1 MSHRLYIYTFGT
13 DSATYPDEV
22 AEWKYSIPPLFIPL
36 FAKPKSKSSSI
47 YAHKTE
53 GVALLTAFYD
63 LLEQQLNLFEHA
75 EFQQN
80 RQRVLH
86 FLNKLPGDEW
96 YINASD
102 LYTMSDEPK
111 IKQAKAFVAD
121 LKEQLSCFQQAIE
134 QRSLS
139 LLQSILDSTYQF
151 SDWLELLE
159 HPNVKFG
166 WYLLSISSLT
176 HPVVYIFEQDEKFG
190 LKNLEQDVILPPEYD
205 AIERFSSAGYAVIW
219 KNKRAGVVNAEGQII
234 MPCQWLN
241 VCIIFDDDPVIV
253 IIVNQNNELGLWDIS
268 NNQRLLK
275 TEYDDINYFRHR
287 GSYQTK
293 KDKKYA
299 LYNAHHQC
307 IIKDSTLPFF
317 AEPNHFFH
325 TESNKAKEK
334 YYNDQGQFLGEYYPS
349 CFRSIS
355 EDHYLIYPNEAKVKY
370 YSVFN
375 HRGEVIIQDLPW
387 ISHTQNFIAYENPD
401 IPAQWLIHN
410 LKTHKI
416 QHFEQIKHIEALE
429 DYSTETSCFKITHS
443 NGALALYQPEN
454 QQWIITFEQNIVDIE
469 DLNFHNYEPKRFP
482 YLLKIMSSSGFV
494 GIYQLDTQYHDAQW
508 IFECSP
514 NITQIEKFGEDGLRI
529 IHRDGSM
536 QYYHVETA
544 TLSDVY
550 DYVSRAQQSNLLYMG
565 YRGNQLFKIDQRL
578 HSTECSLDE
587 IINISLISFLNLY
600 DEDLDFFNKVCLHH
614 INKNPE
620 LYFQNINQQGLKTLY
635 YRQKSAK
642 NYHSAIQILNIGIER
657 QDTWMM
663 VELANLYTSVEEIED
678 EQQCLKLYQRAA
690 ELGNGDAINNLAWH
704 YLQGTCGLR
713 QNVSK
718 AFELFEAAAEKDT
731 PSALNNLGFE
741 YLYGTHIKQND
752 RMALDYFLRA
762 SQYLGYTEL
771 EQIAE
776 LHYRLGEY
784 TNVYECLKHE
794 VHMPFRN
801 IYFAQLYFT
810 GLGVKQNHK
819 QARDYSEQ
827 ALQFQGENSASLY
840 QDVTPAYQIL
850 LQYYAEDG
858 EFASISDYQ
867 RILALAAEYN
877 VDLNLS
883 DSKDTMPTQKAQK
896 QGFFS
901 KLFGS
906 KP

>member
-63 LLEQQLNLFEHA
+63 LLEQQLNLFEHV

-102 LYTMSDEPK
+102 LYTMLDEPK

-139 LLQSILDSTYQF
+139 PLQSILDSTYQF

-166 WYLLSISSLT
+166 WSLLAVSSLT

-205 AIERFSSAGYAVIW
+205 AIERFSFYGYAILW
-219 KNKRAGVVNAEGQII
+219 KNKLAGVVDASGKIRV
-234 MPCQWLN
+234 PCQWKN
-241 VCIIFDDDPVIV
+241 MNIIFDYEDP
-253 IIVNQNNELGLWDIS
+253 IIATIRLNKKEGILDVS
-268 NNQRLLK
+268 NNQILV
-275 TEYDDINYFRHR
+275 DAINDRVDYFRVNAA
-287 GSYQTK
+287 YQIK
-293 KDKKYA
+293 NNKKYS
-299 LYNAHHQC
+299 LYNAAHTC
-307 IIKDSTLPFF
+307 LIADSALPFT
-317 AEPNHFFH
+317 AESMHFFH

-387 ISHTQNFIAYENPD
+387 ISHTQDFIAYENPD
-401 IPAQWLIHN
+401 IPAQWSIHN
-410 LKTHKI
+410 LKTNEI
-416 QHFEQIKHIEALE
+416 QYLEQIKQIEALE
-429 DYSTETSCFKITHS
+429 DYSVETSCFKITHS
-443 NGALALYQPEN
+443 NGTLALYQPEN
-454 QQWIITFEQNIVDIE
+454 QQWIITFEQNIVNIE
-469 DLNFHNYEPKRFP
+469 NLNFHDYEPERFP
-482 YLLKIMSSSGFV
+482 YLLKIMSSTGSV

-514 NITQIEKFGEDGLRI
+514 HIKQIEKFGEYGLRI
-529 IHRDGSM
+529 IHRDDCM

-544 TLSDVY
+544 TLSDGY

-565 YRGNQLFKIDQRL
+565 YRGNQLFKIDQCL
-578 HSTECSLDE
+578 HSTECTLDE
-587 IINISLISFLNLY
+587 IINISLISFLNLH
-600 DEDLDFFNKVCLHH
+600 DDDLNFFNSFCLHR
-614 INKNPE
+614 INENPE

-642 NYHSAIQILNIGIER
+642 NYRSTIQILNIGIER

-741 YLYGTHIKQND
+741 YLYGTYVKQDD
-752 RMALDYFLRA
+752 RIALDYFLRA
-762 SQYLGYTEL
+762 SQHLGYTEL
-771 EQIAE
+771 EQIVE

-801 IYFAQLYFT
+801 IYLAQLYFT